1 MTKHIATGCLRV
13 KEKPSSAGQLTYIF
27 KNDFFEILE
36 TSEDGLWLKV
46 LVTGG
51 VEGWISKSNWFK
63 PVPQEDIAK
72 MVDPPWLTIALD
84 ERKKGVAEIPGPGA
98 NPRIVEYLKTTT
110 LPPVA
115 AESDE
120 THWCSAFVNWCFE
133 QCGIKGIGSPAAQSW
148 LGFGDGMA
156 IPRKGC
162 VVVFNRPP
170 DPFSGHVAFYIGD
183 APGKHGGDIAVLG
196 GNQGDAITIA
206 TYPRKRL
213 LGFRWPGKEDYPD
226 NG

>member
-36 TSEDGLWLKV
+36 ASEDGLWLKV

-72 MVDPPWLTIALD
+72 MVDPPWLKIALD
-84 ERKKGVAEIPGPGA
+84 ERKKGVAEISGPGA
-98 NPRIVEYLKTTT
+98 NPRIVEYLKTTR
-110 LPPVA
+110 LPPAA

-148 LGFGDGMA
+148 LGFGDRMVT
-156 IPRKGC
+156 PCKGC

-213 LGFRWPGKEDYPD
+213 LGFRWPSKEDYPD